1 MALPRTS
8 LFPRKCCN
16 ATVDQP
22 RERRFYARTAL
33 FRKLIAAHQG
43 RVSPRLLQPPLTN
56 GRATSTSTLF
66 MCANNCQRRTIFGGL
81 KCSRFYGGNCFQ
93 GEKALKISL
102 ASQLFT
108 SFALAVFFT
117 EYWEGILKVFGIFFW
132 FIFYFVYFRG
142 FYIVNFWRFL
152 YGRFL

>member
-22 RERRFYARTAL
+22 RERCFYAWTAL

-56 GRATSTSTLF
+56 DPATSTSPLF
-66 MCANNCQRRTIFGGL
+66 MCASNGQRRTIFGEL

-93 GEKALKISL
+93 GEKVLKISL

-108 SFALAVFFT
+108 FFALAVFFR
-117 EYWEGILKVFGIFFW
+117 EYWEAIWRVFGIFFW
-132 FIFYFVYFRG
+132 FIFYFVYFRE
-142 FYIVNFWRFL
+142 FYIVNF
-152 YGRFL
+152 